1 MVNSALLISAV
12 VFFIILAGLFA
23 GAETGLY
30 RLSRLRLRLGV
41 EKKRLSFVM
50 LSRCLRDSSGL
61 LLSMLIGTN
70 LSYYLT
76 TSIVT
81 YVFLKAGTE
90 YRAELFATLL
100 TAPTLF
106 VFSELIPKN
115 IFFYRAD
122 SLMPYLSP
130 VLYGFHK
137 VLSFCGIIPVLKLI
151 SGFFVR
157 LAGAASSEKSVI
169 TSAQRYKVQAI
180 LRDTHEEG
188 ILSSVQTDIIN
199 RLVSISNIRIR
210 SVMIPINHV
219 KTIDVNSDNSA
230 VLNKLNKCAFT
241 RLPVTEDRAENI
253 IGFIN
258 IYETSATLQ
267 QFANLKK
274 FVKPI
279 RKVDANTTVTDAINI
294 MQKENQKI
302 VLVTRGARPG
312 RENSGVVTGRLF
324 PRVSRERPIGI
335 VTMKDLV
342 EELLGELAEW

>member
-1 MVNSALLISAV
+1 
-12 VFFIILAGLFA
+12 VFFIILAGLFS

-41 EKKRLSFVM
+41 EKKRLSFVI
-50 LSRCLRDSSGL
+50 LGRCLRDSSGL
-61 LLSMLIGTN
+61 LLSMLIVTN
-70 LSYYLT
+70 LAYYLT

-90 YRAELFATLL
+90 HKAELFATLL

-130 VLYGFHK
+130 VLYVFHK
-137 VLSFCGIIPVLKLI
+137 VLSFCGVVPLLKFI

-157 LAGAASSEKSVI
+157 LAGAASSPKSVI
-169 TSAQRYKVQAI
+169 TSAQRHKVQAI
-180 LRDTHEEG
+180 LQDTHEEG

-199 RLVSISNIRIR
+199 SLVSISNIRIR
-210 SVMIPINHV
+210 SVMIPVNHV
-219 KTIDVNSDNSA
+219 QTIDVNSDNSA
-230 VLNKLNKCAFT
+230 VLNKLKKCAFT
-241 RLPVTEDRAENI
+241 RLPVIEDRAEKI

-258 IYETSATLQ
+258 IYETLSSSE
-267 QFANLKK
+267 QFTNLHK
-274 FVKPI
+274 FVEPI
-279 RKVDANTTVTDAINI
+279 RKVDANTTVTDTINI
-294 MQKENQKI
+294 MQRENQKI
-302 VLVTRGARPG
+302 VLVTRIDRAG
-312 RENSGVVTGRLF
+312 REK
-324 PRVSRERPIGI
+324 PIGI
-335 VTMKDLV
+335 VTMKDLA

>member
-1 MVNSALLISAV
+1 MVNSAVLISAI
-12 VFFIILAGLFA
+12 VFFIILAGLFS

-41 EKKRLSFVM
+41 EKKRLPFVI
-50 LSRCLRDSSGL
+50 LGKCLRDSSGL
-61 LLSMLIGTN
+61 LLSMLIVTN
-70 LSYYLT
+70 LAYYLT

-90 YRAELFATLL
+90 HRAELFATLL

-137 VLSFCGIIPVLKLI
+137 LLSFCGVVPLLKFI
-151 SGFFVR
+151 SGLFVR
-157 LAGAASSEKSVI
+157 LAGVGSSPKSVI
-169 TSAQRYKVQAI
+169 TSAQRHKVQAI
-180 LRDTHEEG
+180 LQDTREEG

-199 RLVSISNIRIR
+199 RLVSISNIRIK
-210 SVMIPINHV
+210 SVMILINNV
-219 KTIDVNSDNSA
+219 QMLDVNSDNSA
-230 VLNKLNKCAFT
+230 LLSKLKKCAFT
-241 RLPVTEDRAENI
+241 RLPVVEGRAGNI

-258 IYETSATLQ
+258 IYETLSSSE
-267 QFANLKK
+267 QFANLQR

-294 MQKENQKI
+294 IQKENQKI
-302 VLVTRGARPG
+302 VLVMKIG
-312 RENSGVVTGRLF
+312 RAGQEK
-324 PRVSRERPIGI
+324 PIGI

>member
-1 MVNSALLISAV
+1 MVNSTVLISAV
-12 VFFIILAGLFA
+12 VFFVILAGLFS

-41 EKKRLSFVM
+41 EKKRLSFII
-50 LSRCLRDSSGL
+50 LGKCLRDSSGL
-61 LLSMLIGTN
+61 LLSMLIATN
-70 LSYYLT
+70 LAYYLT

-81 YVFLKAGTE
+81 NIFLSKVETE
-90 YRAELFATLL
+90 HSAEIFATLL
-100 TAPTLF
+100 TAPVLF

-130 VLYGFHK
+130 LLYGFHK
-137 VLSFCGIIPVLKLI
+137 LLSFCGVVPLLKFI

-157 LAGAASSEKSVI
+157 LAGAASSPKSVI
-169 TSAQRYKVQAI
+169 TSAQRHKVQAI
-180 LRDTHEEG
+180 LQDTHEEG

-199 RLVSISNIRIR
+199 RLVSISNIRIK
-210 SVMIPINHV
+210 SVMIPIDNV
-219 KTIDVNSDNSA
+219 QMVDVNSDNSA
-230 VLNKLNKCAFT
+230 LLSKLKKCAFT
-241 RLPVTEDRAENI
+241 RLTVIENRAENI

-258 IYETSATLQ
+258 IYETLSSSE
-267 QFANLKK
+267 QFANLQK

-279 RKVDANTTVTDAINI
+279 RKVDANTTVTDTINI
-294 MQKENQKI
+294 MQRENQKI
-302 VLVTRGARPG
+302 VLVTKIG
-312 RENSGVVTGRLF
+312 RAGQ
-324 PRVSRERPIGI
+324 ERPIGI

>member
-1 MVNSALLISAV
+1 MVNNAVLISAV
-12 VFFIILAGLFA
+12 VFLIILAGLFA

-41 EKKRLSFVM
+41 EKKRLSFVI
-50 LSRCLRDSSGL
+50 LGRCLRDSSGL
-61 LLSMLIGTN
+61 LLSMLICTN
-70 LSYYLT
+70 LAYYLT

-90 YRAELFATLL
+90 HRAELFATLL

-130 VLYGFHK
+130 LLYVFHK
-137 VLSFCGIIPVLKLI
+137 LLSFCGVVPLLKFI

-157 LAGAASSEKSVI
+157 LAGAASSPKSVI
-169 TSAQRYKVQAI
+169 TSAQRHKVQAI
-180 LRDTHEEG
+180 LQDTREEG

-199 RLVSISNIRIR
+199 RLVSISNIRIK
-210 SVMIPINHV
+210 SVMIPIDNV
-219 KTIDVNSDNSA
+219 QMVDVNSDNSA
-230 VLNKLNKCAFT
+230 LLSKLKKCAFT
-241 RLPVTEDRAENI
+241 RLTVIENRAENI

-258 IYETSATLQ
+258 IYETLSSSE
-267 QFANLKK
+267 QFANLQK

-279 RKVDANTTVTDAINI
+279 RKVDANTTVTDTINI
-294 MQKENQKI
+294 MQRENQKI
-302 VLVTRGARPG
+302 VLVTKIG
-312 RENSGVVTGRLF
+312 RAGQ
-324 PRVSRERPIGI
+324 ERPIGI

>member
-1 MVNSALLISAV
+1 MVNSAVLISAI
-12 VFFIILAGLFA
+12 VFFIILAGLFS

-41 EKKRLSFVM
+41 EKKRLSFII
-50 LSRCLRDSSGL
+50 LGKCLHDSSGL
-61 LLSMLIGTN
+61 LLSMLIVTN
-70 LSYYLT
+70 LAYYLT

-90 YRAELFATLL
+90 HSVELFATLL
-100 TAPTLF
+100 TAPVLF

-130 VLYGFHK
+130 VLYVFHK
-137 VLSFCGIIPVLKLI
+137 VLSWCGVVPLLKFI

-157 LAGAASSEKSVI
+157 LAGAASSPKSVI
-169 TSAQRYKVQAI
+169 TSAQRHKVQAI
-180 LRDTHEEG
+180 LQDTHEEG

-199 RLVSISNIRIR
+199 RLVSISNIRIK
-210 SVMIPINHV
+210 SVMIPIDNV
-219 KTIDVNSDNSA
+219 QMVDVNSDNSA
-230 VLNKLNKCAFT
+230 LLSKLKKCAFT
-241 RLPVTEDRAENI
+241 RLPVIENRVENI

-258 IYETSATLQ
+258 IYETLSSSEK
-267 QFANLKK
+267 FAGLEK

-279 RKVDANTTVTDAINI
+279 RTLNADTTVTDAINVL
-294 MQKENQKI
+294 QKENQKI
-302 VLVTRGARPG
+302 VLVTKIG
-312 RENSGVVTGRLF
+312 RAAQ
-324 PRVSRERPIGI
+324 ERPIGI

>member
-1 MVNSALLISAV
+1 MVNSTVLISAV
-12 VFFIILAGLFA
+12 VFFVILAGLFA

-41 EKKRLSFVM
+41 EKKRLPFVI
-50 LSRCLRDSSGL
+50 LGRCLHDSSGL
-61 LLSMLIGTN
+61 LLSMLIATN
-70 LSYYLT
+70 LAYYLT

-81 YVFLKAGTE
+81 NIFLSKVETE
-90 YRAELFATLL
+90 HSAELFATLL

-130 VLYGFHK
+130 VLYVFHK
-137 VLSFCGIIPVLKLI
+137 VLSWCGVVPLLKFV
-151 SGFFVR
+151 SGLFAR
-157 LAGAASSEKSVI
+157 SAGLASSPKTVI
-169 TSAQRYKVQAI
+169 TSAQRHKVQAI
-180 LRDTHEEG
+180 LQDTHEEG

-210 SVMIPINHV
+210 SVMIPLNNV
-219 KTIDVNSDNSA
+219 QMLDMNSDNSA
-230 VLNKLNKCAFT
+230 LLSKLKKCAFT
-241 RLPVTEDRAENI
+241 RLPVVEDRAENI

-258 IYETSATLQ
+258 IYETLSSSEQFTSLQ
-267 QFANLKK
+267 K

-279 RKVDANTTVTDAINI
+279 RKLDADITVTDAINI
-294 MQKENQKI
+294 IQKENQKI
-302 VLVTRGARPG
+302 VLVMKIG
-312 RENSGVVTGRLF
+312 RAGQ
-324 PRVSRERPIGI
+324 ERPIGI

>member
-1 MVNSALLISAV
+1 MTNSALLIIAI
-12 VFFIILAGLFA
+12 VFFIILAGFFS

-41 EKKRLSFVM
+41 EKKRLSFII
-50 LSRCLRDSSGL
+50 LGKCLRDSSGL
-61 LLSMLIGTN
+61 LLSLLIVTN
-70 LSYYLT
+70 LAYYLT

-81 YVFLKAGTE
+81 NIFLSKVETE
-90 YRAELFATLL
+90 HSAELFATLL

-130 VLYGFHK
+130 LLYTFHK
-137 VLSFCGIIPVLKLI
+137 VLSFCGVVPLLKFV
-151 SGFFVR
+151 SGLFAR
-157 LAGAASSEKSVI
+157 SAGLASSPKTVI
-169 TSAQRYKVQAI
+169 TSAQRHKVQAI
-180 LRDTHEEG
+180 LQDTQEEG

-210 SVMIPINHV
+210 SVMIPINNV
-219 KTIDVNSDNSA
+219 QMVDVNSDNSA
-230 VLNKLNKCAFT
+230 LLSKLKKCAFT
-241 RLPVTEDRAENI
+241 RLPVVEGRPENI

-258 IYETSATLQ
+258 IYETLSSSEHFTNLQ
-267 QFANLKK
+267 K
-274 FVKPI
+274 FVRPI
-279 RKVDANTTVTDAINI
+279 RKVDANTTVTDTINI
-294 MQKENQKI
+294 MQEEKQKI
-302 VLVTRGARPG
+302 VLVMRAGRTG
-312 RENSGVVTGRLF
+312 RERH
-324 PRVSRERPIGI
+324 IGI

>member
-1 MVNSALLISAV
+1 MVNSAVLISAV
-12 VFFIILAGLFA
+12 VFLIILAGLFA

-41 EKKRLSFVM
+41 EKKRLSFVI
-50 LSRCLRDSSGL
+50 LGRCLHDSSGL

-70 LSYYLT
+70 LAYYLI

-90 YRAELFATLL
+90 HRAELFATLL

-137 VLSFCGIIPVLKLI
+137 LLSWCGVVPLLKFI
-151 SGFFVR
+151 SGLFVR
-157 LAGAASSEKSVI
+157 LAGVGSSPKSVI
-169 TSAQRYKVQAI
+169 TSAQRHKVQAI
-180 LRDTHEEG
+180 LQDTHEEG
-188 ILSSVQTDIIN
+188 ILSAVQTDIIN

-210 SVMIPINHV
+210 SVMIPINNV
-219 KTIDVNSDNSA
+219 QIVDVNSDNSA
-230 VLNKLNKCAFT
+230 LLSKLKKCAFT
-241 RLPVTEDRAENI
+241 RLPVVEGRAENI

-258 IYETSATLQ
+258 IYETLSSSE
-267 QFANLKK
+267 QFANLQK
-274 FVKPI
+274 FVKTI
-279 RKVDANTTVTDAINI
+279 RKVDANTTVTDTINI
-294 MQKENQKI
+294 MQRENQKI
-302 VLVTRGARPG
+302 VLVMKIG
-312 RENSGVVTGRLF
+312 RAGQEK
-324 PRVSRERPIGI
+324 PIGI